1 MKKAS
6 RNKESFI
13 KHYYKSCKYSLEG
26 LKDTFKTERSFHLWF
41 ICFLGSILF
50 AIVLQFTLRDYL
62 LVMIIFSLILIVE
75 LLNTAIEHTVDL
87 VTKEIHPLA
96 KKAKDCGSAA
106 SFVITFLG
114 ILLGILILLP
124 YWGIV

>member
-1 MKKAS
+1 MKKES

-13 KHYYKSCKYSLEG
+13 KHYYKSSKYSLSG
-26 LKDTFKTERSFHLWF
+26 LKETFKTERSFHLWF
-41 ICFLGSILF
+41 VCFLGTVLL

-62 LVMIIFSLILIVE
+62 LVIIIYSLILIVE

-114 ILLGILILLP
+114 ILLGIFIILP
-124 YWGIV
+124 YFGVL